1 MDLKTKQ
8 RYLDCLSTPPLWTG
22 SGVSPFQQ
30 IELPL
35 PPEPL
40 EEPVH
45 FQEGRLG
52 KLVEAFI
59 FQALKKV
66 RSVSW
71 ITDTVQIQ
79 KDKRTFG
86 EIDALYVQEGC
97 TVHLEVAY
105 KFFLYDTRKAY
116 QQPLAHWIGP
126 NRKDSLVQKLEKLHR
141 KQFPL
146 LHRELTVKYLEQFGI
161 VPANVEQKLCFK
173 AQLFLPYQVRE
184 MAIEP
189 LNSDC
194 IAGIYFTFSEMPAF
208 RDCTFYIPK
217 KLDWLLTPTP
227 NANWLDYTAAKALI
241 KGEMDSKR
249 SPMVWINQKGGQII
263 KSFIVF
269 W

>member
-1 MDLKTKQ
+1 MDSLTKQ
-8 RYLDCLSTPPLWTG
+8 RYQGCLSTPPLWTG

-30 IELPL
+30 IELSL
-35 PPEPL
+35 QPEPL
-40 EEPVH
+40 EESLH

-59 FQALKKV
+59 FRALKKV

-79 KDKRTFG
+79 KDKRTVG
-86 EIDALYVQEGC
+86 EIDALYFEEGVA
-97 TVHLEVAY
+97 VHLEVAY
-105 KFFLYDTRKAY
+105 KFFLYDTRKTY

-126 NRKDSLVQKLEKLHR
+126 NRRDRLVQKLEKLHR

-146 LHRELTVKYLEQFGI
+146 LHRELTSKYLEQFGI
-161 VPANVEQKLCFK
+161 VSANVDQRLCFK

-184 MAIEP
+184 IDIEP

-194 IAGIYFTFSEMPAF
+194 IAGIYLTFSEMPAF

-227 NANWLDYTAAKALI
+227 NVNWLDYTDARALI
-241 KGEMDSKR
+241 KKEIESKR
-249 SPMVWINQKGGQII
+249 SPLVWISQKGGQII